1 MKKFLSILLALA
13 VGFTFTFGSAMSA
26 FAATTPAEQIAA
38 KAALEKEALAK
49 NVDDAVSAIVYDQKG
64 YVAIPETY
72 KEISKTVVDKVA
84 AEVKADYVAKIEL
97 EARNQT
103 IANLFDGAKLE
114 AAWADIANDKDEVY
128 NAIFGDKAYVA
139 QYSIEKEAA
148 LAELAKIDANEYNAF
163 DYNGTN
169 SSDKYVVAA
178 AVKTAQEAINEIAA
192 PKTKDAAQTAIS
204 AVAAAVKTAKDTI
217 AKYTKLADQEKDLAK
232 AKEDAKDAIDA
243 AAKAFKEKMTAE
255 YEKAI
260 ENGTTPSDISEA
272 KANLAALD
280 TNIAAVVAKY
290 ETRIA
295 NAAIDKDNTVNQAKA
310 TVAAA
315 KDAALA
321 IFGDYTANKFEAEIK
336 TLGDIDALVDYA
348 KSYAETLKTELNS
361 DGTMV
366 YTAEAVDEQLDAVIK
381 DIKAGTIKDLATV
394 RTELRK
400 ATTIAAAKEALDAA
414 KKAAIKELTDKYPV
428 ANYNDDEAEK
438 VADLLKAATKS
449 INAAA
454 DKAAVK
460 AAKEAANAE
469 LAKVMTAKQ
478 IEELEKNVLKA
489 LGDFKYA
496 DKDGKGGALEGYFNA
511 MAAQNPTKDYTA
523 AKDGVLKAAVKVF
536 YDAVLAKNNPEL
548 KYAEVASIVKDNY
561 AAALAVI
568 DAAKDADAIKAMAK
582 EVVDTINAI
591 PTTVDLTAKDAVKA
605 AHDAMDAY
613 SKTPGS
619 DDKLITNKS
628 TLLAAEKK
636 LVDAELKALTD
647 QKAALDKKVS
657 AKTIT
662 PADED
667 AVKALEE
674 AIEAYNTEYKGYNGY
689 GNGYNP
695 DLDSIKEAVDKAKF
709 TDAANKLNALPANVT
724 AEDADAVKAARE
736 AFDKL
741 TDAQKK
747 AMNAGLVQKLEA
759 AEAAIAALTK
769 VTDDD
774 VKAYLNTLK
783 VTVKSAKTAKKNV
796 KVTAKVTVKATGEAA
811 DFTKF
816 TDAGYTFKYK
826 FYRSTKTTVKYTVK
840 KAKDT
845 TTWTN
850 TAGKKGTKYYYKVK
864 VFAYDKDGNFVGQ
877 TYQSQCNYTS
887 KVFGK

>member
-38 KAALEKEALAK
+38 KAALEKEALADD
-49 NVDDAVSAIVYDQKG
+49 VDEAVSAIVYDQKG
-64 YVAIPETY
+64 YVALPETY
-72 KEISKTVVDKVA
+72 KGISKTVVDKVA

-103 IANLFDGAKLE
+103 IANVFNGAKLE
-114 AAWADIANDKDEVY
+114 AAWADIANDKDKVY

-295 NAAIDKDNTVNQAKA
+295 NAAIDKDNTVDQAKA

-315 KDAALA
+315 TVAALEIFKDA
-321 IFGDYTANKFEAEIK
+321 DKFEAELK

-400 ATTIAAAKEALDAA
+400 ATTIADAKDALDAA
-414 KKAAIKELTDKYPV
+414 KKEAITKLTAKYP
-428 ANYNDDEAEK
+428 ATNYNSDEAEK

-460 AAKEAANAE
+460 AAEEAADAE
-469 LAKVMTAKQ
+469 LAKVMTSKQ
-478 IEELEKNVLKA
+478 IDDLEKDVLKA
-489 LGDFKYA
+489 LVDFKYA
-496 DKDGKGGALEGYFNA
+496 TAKDGKGGALEGYFNA

-523 AKDGVLKAAVKVF
+523 AKNGVLEAAAKVF

-568 DAAKDADAIKAMAK
+568 DVAKDADAIKAMAK

-613 SKTPGS
+613 DKTPGS
-619 DDKLITNKS
+619 VDTLITNKS

-636 LVDAELKALTD
+636 LVDAELKALKD

-674 AIEAYNTEYKGYNGY
+674 AIEAYNTEYKDYTGYE
-689 GNGYNP
+689 NGYNP
-695 DLDSIKEAVDKAKF
+695 DLASIKEAVDKAKF

-747 AMNAGLVQKLEA
+747 DMNAGLVQKLEA

-783 VTVKSAKTAKKNV
+783 VTVKSAKTSKKNV